1 MLYFILA
8 CSDGRD
14 FEGGMSIYVY
24 IYGLLGATLGAGFHF
39 QLHTYVYHIAENFC
53 EHKFL

>member
-14 FEGGMSIYVY
+14 FEGGMSVYVY
-24 IYGLLGATLGAGFHF
+24 IYRLLGAMLGAGFHF
-39 QLHTYVYHIAENFC
+39 QLHTYVYHIAGNFC
-53 EHKFL
+53 ERK